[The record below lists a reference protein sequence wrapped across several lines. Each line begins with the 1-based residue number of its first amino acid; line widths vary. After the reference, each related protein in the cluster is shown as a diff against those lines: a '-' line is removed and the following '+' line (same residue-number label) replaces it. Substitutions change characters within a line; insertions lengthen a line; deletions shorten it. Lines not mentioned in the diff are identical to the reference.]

1 MQADLSRT
9 SGQSSGE
16 EIVRGTAEL
25 IETLAPTPAPHSRRA
40 AVSPRLAALHTD
52 DLQRAEITTPSKNR
66 ICERTEACVLHHT
79 GGRKPAAEYCTSGAS
94 CRVTEEDQQ
103 RVIYTSLSYLELD
116 LCCRVHMT
124 RRSQTAKTRRDTK
137 PIMRGDD

>member
-1 MQADLSRT
+1 M
-9 SGQSSGE
+9 
-16 EIVRGTAEL
+16 RGTAEL

-79 GGRKPAAEYCTSGAS
+79 GGRKPAAEYCTSSSTSGVS

-103 RVIYTSLSYLELD
+103 RVIYIHVSILSSTGPLL
-116 LCCRVHMT
+116 
-124 RRSQTAKTRRDTK
+124 
-137 PIMRGDD
+137 